1 MRYTITNDNCM
12 SSTFRKVKDVDQFI
26 RRVKD
31 SHDRVRFFYDVDSAQ
46 ATLEFNKAGYVRG
59 NYILLRGVTS
69 DDASVIRGYADNTQ

>member
-12 SSTFRKVKDVDQFI
+12 SSTFRKVNDVNNFM
-26 RRVKD
+26 RMVRD
-31 SHDRVRFFYDVDSAQ
+31 SHDRVRFFYDADSAQ